1 MVLFSITVNSEI
13 SLRLLQLK
21 NAKEIFQLVDQS
33 RSYLERFLPWVNG
46 VTSPKDYK
54 EIIPSWLQ
62 QFAENKG
69 FQSGIYYHGNF
80 VGMIGFHAIDW
91 DARKTAIGYWLAEE
105 HQGKGI
111 MTRCC
116 QKMIELGFHE
126 YELNRLEIRCD
137 PANEKSRAIPERL
150 GFIQEGVLREV
161 AIQDGEY
168 RDLVVYGLLKS
179 EYQTQAK
186 EEVQ

>member
-1 MVLFSITVNSEI
+1 MFSIIVNEEI
-13 SLRLLQLK
+13 ELRLLQPK
-21 NAKEIFQLVDQS
+21 NAKEIFQLVNQS
-33 RSYLERFLPWVNG
+33 RLYLGRFLPWVNS
-46 VTSPKDYK
+46 VTSPEDYK

-69 FQSGIYYHGNF
+69 FQSGIYYQGAF
-80 VGMIGFHAIDW
+80 AGMIGFHPIDW
-91 DARKTAIGYWLAEE
+91 NTRMTAIGYWLAEE

-116 QKMIELGFHE
+116 KKMIEMGFQD

-161 AIQDGEY
+161 AIQNEEHH
-168 RDLVVYGLLKS
+168 DLVVYGLLKS
-179 EYQTQAK
+179 EYKT
-186 EEVQ
+186 